1 MFIVKSTFSTTL
13 QQKKLDM
20 HDQGLLSFSHEEL
33 QYFFGCC
40 IHDFLIKIGD
50 DRPGWQ
56 TL

>member
-50 DRPGWQ
+50 DRPG
-56 TL
+56 